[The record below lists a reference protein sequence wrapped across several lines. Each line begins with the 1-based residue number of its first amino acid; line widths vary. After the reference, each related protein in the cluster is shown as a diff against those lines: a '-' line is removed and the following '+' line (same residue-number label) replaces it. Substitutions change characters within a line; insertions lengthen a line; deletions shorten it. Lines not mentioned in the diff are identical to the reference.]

1 MAISLSL
8 SRAAVLLRAAA
19 EGVGYSAE
27 GGQSAESRGSAE
39 GGYSAEDLSCELV
52 DAVDE
57 LTRLLRAQLATPQC
71 AAP

>member
-19 EGVGYSAE
+19 EGVGYA
-27 GGQSAESRGSAE
+27 AE
-39 GGYSAEDLSCELV
+39 GGYSAEDLACELV
-52 DAVDE
+52 DSVDE

>member
-19 EGVGYSAE
+19 EGVGYSA
-27 GGQSAESRGSAE
+27 GGQSAESSCSAE
-39 GGYSAEDLSCELV
+39 GGYSAEDLACELV
-52 DAVDE
+52 DSVDE